1 MRLLYVI
8 DALTPGG
15 AETSLVEMTPGLIAG
30 GIDLHVLPLRPG
42 LDLAPAL
49 SAAGATVHRRSRTS
63 GRVGNV
69 RAVLSVARRIR
80 PDLIHT
86 TLFEADVAGRVGAR
100 VLGIPSSSSLVNDS
114 YSPAHYNE
122 AATAKLHAARAL
134 DAVTARSAT
143 RFHAISEAIA
153 LSVPPRIGA
162 SAAVVDVIPRGR
174 DPHKYEFRPA
184 ALRTKTRD
192 ELGLSPQ
199 SPVILAIGRLDPQKG
214 FDHLIQAL
222 PEVATKHPGIVTM
235 IAGKDGRSS
244 VELRK
249 AAQAAEAEIRF
260 LGHRPDVPALLAAAD
275 VFCFPSEREGF
286 GGVLIEAL
294 AVGCPVVASSI
305 PTSREVLGRGARP
318 AALFAP
324 VGSHHQL
331 AQALIETLEDPALSA
346 VRAREGRTHFE
357 QSFTIDN
364 VVSQMIAFFAKIT

>member
-1 MRLLYVI
+1 MRFARTASSTETRWPSQAYPEPREGHGLRLLYVI

-30 GIDLHVLPLRPG
+30 GIDLHVLPLGPG

-49 SAAGATVHRRSRTS
+49 SAAGATVHRRSRSS

-86 TLFEADVAGRVGAR
+86 TLFEADVAGRAGAR

-134 DAVTARSAT
+134 DAVTARSAA

-199 SPVILAIGRLDPQKG
+199 SPAILAIGRLDPQKG

-249 AAQAAEAEIRF
+249 AAQAAEAEVR
-260 LGHRPDVPALLAAAD
+260 DALII
-275 VFCFPSEREGF
+275 SG
-286 GGVLIEAL
+286 
-294 AVGCPVVASSI
+294 
-305 PTSREVLGRGARP
+305 GRGVPLAGLAGVREDVVWTSIS
-318 AALFAP
+318 P
-324 VGSHHQL
+324 VSRISSTATGGGC
-331 AQALIETLEDPALSA
+331 
-346 VRAREGRTHFE
+346 RAGR
-357 QSFTIDN
+357 S
-364 VVSQMIAFFAKIT
+364 SWKR

>member
-1 MRLLYVI
+1 MI

-15 AETSLVEMTPGLIAG
+15 AETSLVEMTPGLVAG
-30 GIDLHVLPLRPG
+30 GIDLHVLPLGPRV
-42 LDLAPAL
+42 DLAPAL
-49 SAAGATVHRRSRTS
+49 SAAGATVHRRSGTS

-69 RAVLSVARRIR
+69 RAVLNVGRRIR

-86 TLFEADVAGRVGAR
+86 TLFEADIAGRLGAQ
-100 VLGIPSSSSLVNDS
+100 VLGVPSSSSLVNDS

-122 AATAKLHAARAL
+122 TATAKLHAARAL
-134 DAVTARSAT
+134 DAVTARSAG

-162 SAAVVDVIPRGR
+162 FATAVDVIPRGR
-174 DPHKYEFRPA
+174 DPHKYQFRPA
-184 ALRTKTRD
+184 ALRAKTRG

-199 SPVILAIGRLDPQKG
+199 SPAILAIGRLDPQKG
-214 FDHLIQAL
+214 FDHLIRAL
-222 PEVATKHPGIVTM
+222 PEVAANNPGAVTI
-235 IAGKDGRSS
+235 IAGKDGRSA
-244 VELRK
+244 VALRK

-305 PTSREVLGRGARP
+305 PTSREVLGGDASP

-331 AQALIETLEDPALSA
+331 AQALIETLENPTLSA
-346 VRAREGRTHFE
+346 VRARDGRTRFE
-357 QSFTIDN
+357 QLFTIDN
-364 VVSQMIAFFAKIT
+364 VVSQMIEFFATASTTR